1 MSVMCSVMFGKEVL
15 SHILAPLYFAFDTRS
30 FDLGGG
36 TVVPSAPALLYLFP
50 SFLFR
55 KERKYARRESY
66 IRART
71 EGKEHTRK
79 DGYVYHIRTRQAG
92 VRIFFFLLFFFSFF
106 PPPPKASSMEKEEEG
121 DEKKA
126 KTPRNT
132 LASRL

>member
-1 MSVMCSVMFGKEVL
+1 MLGKEGV
-15 SHILAPLYFAFDTRS
+15 SQILAPVYFAFDTRS

-36 TVVPSAPALLYLFP
+36 SVGPSAPALLYLFP
-50 SFLFR
+50 CFLFR
-55 KERKYARRESY
+55 KGRKYARRESY

-71 EGKEHTRK
+71 EGKDHTRK
-79 DGYVYHIRTRQAG
+79 DGHVYHISTRQAG

-106 PPPPKASSMEKEEEG
+106 SPPKASSMEKEEEG

>member
-1 MSVMCSVMFGKEVL
+1 MSLMRSVMFGKEVL
-15 SHILAPLYFAFDTRS
+15 LHNLAPVYFAFDTRS

-36 TVVPSAPALLYLFP
+36 SVVPSAPALLYLFP
-50 SFLFR
+50 CFLFW

-66 IRART
+66 ITART

-79 DGYVYHIRTRQAG
+79 DGHIYHIRTRQAG
-92 VRIFFFLLFFFSFF
+92 VRIFFFLLFFFLSS
-106 PPPPKASSMEKEEEG
+106 PPPKASSMEKEEEG